1 VRSTVPLLG
10 LCSLLAACSHPR
22 NDATAAPAASTPK
35 STLALGERVT
45 SQLVPLADIAREPGR
60 YRDQPVA
67 TSGRV
72 TSVCQEMGCWLEL
85 QDAAGRAHVRIHGHS
100 FFVPKTS
107 PGHLARVQA
116 RVVAGGPGEADCE
129 ERSASGDGGLA
140 KVELDATGVE
150 ID

>member
-1 VRSTVPLLG
+1 VRSAVPLVA
-10 LCSLLAACSHPR
+10 LCSLLAACSRPR
-22 NDATAAPAASTPK
+22 SDATASPAASTPK
-35 STLALGERVT
+35 STLALGEPVT
-45 SQLVPLADIAREPGR
+45 AQLIPLTDIAREPGR
-60 YRDQPVA
+60 YRDKLVA

-107 PGHLARVQA
+107 PGHVARVQA
-116 RVVAGGPGEADCE
+116 KVVAGGHGEEDCE
-129 ERSASGDGGLA
+129 ERAGSADGGLA

>member
-1 VRSTVPLLG
+1 LT
-10 LCSLLAACSHPR
+10 
-22 NDATAAPAASTPK
+22 
-35 STLALGERVT
+35 
-45 SQLVPLADIAREPGR
+45 DIARQPSHF
-60 YRDQPVA
+60 RDQLVA
-67 TSGRV
+67 TSGQV

-116 RVVAGGPGEADCE
+116 KVVAGGPGERDCE
-129 ERSASGDGGLA
+129 ERGESADGGLA
-140 KVELDATGVE
+140 KIELDATGVE